1 LGNSEAEIATYDELI
16 RRFGKDS
23 TSGVYEQV
31 AKALLDKGYA
41 LGKLGKLEAEVAL
54 YDELIQRFGDDP
66 TPEVREQ
73 VIKALFNKGYA
84 LDEGEN
90 YEAALVAYDELIRRF
105 GDDPTDD
112 VRRQVAQA
120 HHNKGYIFN
129 QLDKHEAALA
139 AYDELILRFGDDSTS
154 AIQIIVN
161 WARINKAA
169 LLHEVSGKAAET
181 LAIYDNVTKRLGD
194 AADDL
199 DAESREQRLSALK
212 YSVEPLLVVG
222 RNSEALARISDA
234 LRHPH
239 PDCTPEDAAV
249 LHFLRWVATPDAAL
263 ADLLH
268 VFRALPPGTEIS
280 WTLPAIRRLAQSFPE
295 PRKTQ
300 AGCLLD
306 FLEEH
311 RSIEKLDACLANQL
325 GK

>member
-90 YEAALVAYDELIRRF
+90 YQAALVAYDELIRRF

-139 AYDELILRFGDDSTS
+139 AYDEVILHFGDDSSS

-169 LLHEVSGKAAET
+169 LLHEVSGKAAEA
-181 LAIYDNVTKRLGD
+181 LAIYDDVTKRLGD

-212 YSVEPLLVVG
+212 YSVEALLVLG
-222 RNSEALARISDA
+222 RNSEALVRISDA
-234 LRHPH
+234 LCH
-239 PDCTPEDAAV
+239 PDCDSEDTAA

-263 ADLLH
+263 ADVLH
-268 VFRALPPGTEIS
+268 VFRALPPETEIS

-300 AGCLLD
+300 AECLLD

-311 RSIEKLDACLANQL
+311 RDSEKLNARLL
-325 GK
+325 KGR